1 MPDYEKLI
9 DQLFEKKNT
18 PNTVEYI
25 NSLITN
31 IINEQGQGEGEKSA
45 EEIKKYLFRILPKFE
60 FREIELG
67 KGPVEGLDNDTRQQF
82 YSFFSTALKGKK
94 TLIERIKFINDMS
107 NQPPTKKIK
116 SNVKDVLSTLM
127 VLKII
132 EGIVKGSSASP
143 AGLQFESLISAMI
156 TGTPDKAGEPMVAQ
170 KVGGTSAIDVKIIDG
185 ANYQI
190 KLVAKK
196 EVGVAYTGLKKYF
209 DDNQVLNFLVVIKE
223 QQDALSFYQFPL
235 TKKVFVD
242 LEKDHIEQRKLGLQ
256 KKISKYTDLSK
267 KIGPQEIKEMVME
280 EIADKAAPAP
290 QQQTLFSPNDITQKQ
305 PKQKAPPKSDLEKEI
320 EGGTMKIP
328 TTLFPK
334 KPTAKLS
341 INPDVFANYNEK
353 LKEDVVAVLSNLS
366 DLIDNINK
374 FYIQNTPGSANAA
387 KTNAANIQQN
397 I

>member
-1 MPDYEKLI
+1 MAKQE
-9 DQLFEKKNT
+9 QKKHA
-18 PNTVEYI
+18 
-25 NSLITN
+25 
-31 IINEQGQGEGEKSA
+31 KSHT
-45 EEIKKYLFRILPKFE
+45 
-60 FREIELG
+60 G
-67 KGPVEGLDNDTRQQF
+67 
-82 YSFFSTALKGKK
+82 FFSSLSNFKKDLLCIGLLYVITVILFSKVVFNNEVFSDSGDTAAAQAISQGGK
-94 TLIERIKFINDMS
+94 L
-107 NQPPTKKIK
+107 
-116 SNVKDVLSTLM
+116 
-127 VLKII
+127 
-132 EGIVKGSSASP
+132 
-143 AGLQFESLISAMI
+143 
-156 TGTPDKAGEPMVAQ
+156 
-170 KVGGTSAIDVKIIDG
+170 
-185 ANYQI
+185 
-190 KLVAKK
+190 LVEK
-196 EVGVAYTGLKKYF
+196 E
-209 DDNQVLNFLVVIKE
+209 
-223 QQDALSFYQFPL
+223 
-235 TKKVFVD
+235 
-242 LEKDHIEQRKLGLQ
+242 HIEQRKLGLQ

-290 QQQTLFSPNDITQKQ
+290 QQQTLFSPSDITQKQ